1 MNGSI
6 RPLCW
11 LVEELRRKSAVRLH
25 FIISSLLSSPGPW
38 VIRFPFGAVP
48 YAARAGAHQSS
59 PPASFIC
66 LASLNFLSAL
76 WPEFDFVSHGER
88 VARGSQAGARSAGRA
103 GHRSMSSL
111 PCRTWPTR
119 TRITHLIPRTRGL
132 MIGKPNINMALGSAS
147 SGTPPHF
154 PGAESISSP
163 VCSSAALFASAR
175 ARSVSY
181 F

>member
-1 MNGSI
+1 MSISICPVLGFSGSLFLTVVFAAVLQDFADARGLI
-6 RPLCW
+6 RAPPCL
-11 LVEELRRKSAVRLH
+11 
-25 FIISSLLSSPGPW
+25 FFFISSL
-38 VIRFPFGAVP
+38 
-48 YAARAGAHQSS
+48 
-59 PPASFIC
+59 SFISSSC
-66 LASLNFLSAL
+66 SGKSKS
-76 WPEFDFVSHGER
+76 PGER

-119 TRITHLIPRTRGL
+119 TRITHLIPRTRDL

-175 ARSVSY
+175 VLARDMGGLPKTT
-181 F
+181 